1 MKGAANGLRYAVS
14 FEEKI
19 FGAKCSVEVAVDLA
33 SGETSVV
40 VSMLRFLSPE
50 PAFRITRDDLAG
62 LASFIRTAKSR
73 SSLLDERVEGSMNHQ
88 MDCSIGG
95 ASLITF
101 KPIGKPARFNLSIGL
116 FHQEGPLNE
125 LSAEEVDQAVAKLDS
140 ISAKVSKKAA
150 AK

>member
-1 MKGAANGLRYAVS
+1 MKGAANGLRYATS

-19 FGAKCSVEVAVDLA
+19 LGAKCSVEVVVDLS

-40 VSMLRFLSPE
+40 VSMMRFLSSD

-62 LASFIRTAKSR
+62 LASFIKTVKSR
-73 SSLLDERVEGSMNHQ
+73 ASLLDERVEGATDHQ
-88 MDCSIGG
+88 MNCSSGG
-95 ASLITF
+95 ALLIVIKQT
-101 KPIGKPARFNLSIGL
+101 GKPARFTLSIGL
-116 FHQEGPLNE
+116 FHQEGALSD

-150 AK
+150 GK